1 MRKSLDVAIIGAG
14 ITGLASATLLARH
27 GHRVVV
33 HERFETS
40 RPLGS
45 GLMLQPTGLAAL
57 ERLGLRQS
65 IEALGARIDRLHG
78 TTDRGTTIFDLAYG
92 DLDPQFY
99 AVGIHR
105 AALHGALWS
114 EFLKSGAALETSRT
128 IIDIDAHADGRLS
141 LRDEKM
147 GSGAYYD
154 LVVDASG
161 ARSQFRALVTR
172 ATARQFSYGAVWASV
187 PDIGIAPEQLAQRYV
202 GAKVMIGYLPVG
214 VVAAGGQRLAA
225 LFWSLKPDE
234 YPAWRANFEPWRE
247 RLIGLWPA
255 LEPIVAELKN
265 PNDLTLASYVQYTAR
280 APFKGAIV
288 LIGDAAHATSPQLG
302 QGANHG
308 LLDALALSDAI
319 AISDDLP
326 AALAHYA
333 KVRRDHVRFYQMAS
347 HVLTPFFQSDSRL
360 LAIARDLCF
369 DRMKTVPY
377 LRREMLRTLAGL
389 KTGLFTCRDP
399 EQLAGNAGPGNSAGA
414 DPANASLA

>member
-1 MRKSLDVAIIGAG
+1 
-14 ITGLASATLLARH
+14 
-27 GHRVVV
+27 
-33 HERFETS
+33 
-40 RPLGS
+40 
-45 GLMLQPTGLAAL
+45 MLQPTGLAAL

-99 AVGIHR
+99 AIGIHR

-114 EFLKSGAALETSRT
+114 EFLKSGAALETSKT
-128 IIDIDAHADGRLS
+128 FVDIDARADGRLS
-141 LRDEKM
+141 LRDEKAR
-147 GSGAYYD
+147 SGPHYD

-161 ARSQFRALVTR
+161 ARSQFRSLVTS
-172 ATARQFSYGAVWASV
+172 AAARQFSYGAVWASV

-202 GAKVMIGYLPVG
+202 AAKIMIGYLPIG
-214 VVAAGGQRLAA
+214 RVAAGGSRLAA
-225 LFWSLKPDE
+225 LFWSLKPDD
-234 YPAWRANFEPWRE
+234 YPAWRGSFEPWRE

-255 LEPIVAELKN
+255 LEPVVADLN
-265 PNDLTLASYVQYTAR
+265 GPDDLTLASYVQYTAR
-280 APFKGAIV
+280 APFRGAIV

-319 AISDDLP
+319 AVSDDLP

-333 KVRRDHVRFYQMAS
+333 KVRRGHVRFYQLAS
-347 HVLTPFFQSDSRL
+347 SVLTPFFQSDSRL
-360 LAIARDLCF
+360 LAIARDLSF
-369 DRMKTVPY
+369 DRMKAVPY

-399 EQLAGNAGPGNSAGA
+399 EQLAGGPPN
-414 DPANASLA
+414 D